1 MNPLVSI
8 IVPVYNTETFVLR
21 TLKSVSTQD
30 YNNLEVIIIDDK
42 FTSSATAYEICRQL
56 RNSGTRNILF
66 IALFYLIL
74 PVSNKNCPHCGQP
87 LALKI
92 KKSNGAK
99 FYSCVPPQFRGNG
112 CGYIENLV

>member
-42 FTSSATAYEICRQL
+42 STDHSIQVIDNFIKQ
-56 RNSGTRNILF
+56 NSDTKKTFILLKNEENKENKKKKQAQ
-66 IALFYLIL
+66 IA
-74 PVSNKNCPHCGQP
+74 
-87 LALKI
+87 
-92 KKSNGAK
+92 
-99 FYSCVPPQFRGNG
+99 
-112 CGYIENLV
+112 

>member
-42 FTSSATAYEICRQL
+42 STDHSIQVIDNFIKQNSDTKKTFILLKNEENSFTKCRFEYRFLL
-56 RNSGTRNILF
+56 RSGEEGR
-66 IALFYLIL
+66 
-74 PVSNKNCPHCGQP
+74 
-87 LALKI
+87 
-92 KKSNGAK
+92 K
-99 FYSCVPPQFRGNG
+99 FD
-112 CGYIENLV
+112 

>member
-42 FTSSATAYEICRQL
+42 STDHSIQVID
-56 RNSGTRNILF
+56 NF
-66 IALFYLIL
+66 IKQ
-74 PVSNKNCPHCGQP
+74 N
-87 LALKI
+87 
-92 KKSNGAK
+92 
-99 FYSCVPPQFRGNG
+99 
-112 CGYIENLV
+112 